1 MPYDNQSTVTVRRE
15 TQERLRAAA
24 QRMGLTYDTLLS
36 RLLEEGLPSVR
47 EGRVKEISEEGGGG

>member
-15 TQERLRAAA
+15 TQERLRAASQA
-24 QRMGLTYDTLLS
+24 LGLTYDTLLS

-47 EGRVKEISEEGGGG
+47 EGRVKEISEEGGRG